1 MEIKISTAQLS
12 VWDWKEKA
20 YEEIK
25 HLPIMEQLRIIH
37 ENTKQTVEQI
47 NNKKAAKITT
57 ALPAS

>member
-1 MEIKISTAQLS
+1 METKISKAQLS

-37 ENTKQTVEQI
+37 ENTRQTVEQI

-57 ALPAS
+57 TLPAS

>member
-57 ALPAS
+57 TLPAS

>member
-47 NNKKAAKITT
+47 NNKKAAKTT
-57 ALPAS
+57 TTLPAS